1 MAIWFTSDLHLNHNR
16 EFVYKP
22 RGFNCIE
29 DMNEAIFRTWKE
41 QVKDSDIVYILGDLG
56 LNITENQLKE
66 YVERLNGDIHIILG
80 NHDTPNRIKVYEQC
94 SNVSEITY
102 AKMLKYKGHKFY
114 LSHYPSLVSNN
125 RGQPLINLCGHTHTK
140 NPLEHWSL
148 GNIIHVE
155 LDAWNMKL
163 VNIDEVLEFT
173 RNKNN

>member
-1 MAIWFTSDLHLNHNR
+1 MTIWFTSDLHLNHNQ
-16 EFVYKP
+16 EFVYKS
-22 RGFNCIE
+22 RGFDCIE
-29 DMNEAIFRTWKE
+29 DMNEAIFKTWKE
-41 QVKDSDIVYILGDLG
+41 QVKDNDIVYILGDLG

-102 AKMLKYKGHKFY
+102 AKMLKYGRHSFY

-125 RGQPLINLCGHTHTK
+125 RGKPFINLCGHTHVK

-155 LDAWNMKL
+155 LDAWNMRL
-163 VNIDEVLEFT
+163 VNIDEVLELA